1 MKLIEGKKLSDAKRI
16 EIKNRI
22 EKIRQQT
29 NKVPGLATILVGDN
43 PASQVYINSKIKAC
57 GNVGIKSF
65 HHHLSKDSS
74 IENIINLIKSLNNS
88 QEIDGILL
96 QLPLPNNQDAQDC
109 INAIDPLKDVDGLH
123 PFNSGLLN
131 ISKNWNEIIKK
142 NILVSCTP
150 LGIIHMLHMSGINIE
165 GKNAII
171 IGRSNLVGKPLSM
184 LLLAN
189 NATVTMAHSKTNN
202 LKNLCKSADIIV
214 AAIGK
219 PKFLNK
225 DFIKDKAVIID
236 VGINRAS
243 DGLCGDVDFDSVKDM
258 NIEITP
264 VPGGVGPM
272 TITMLLENTLKAF
285 NNRDNIKCNIRQPLY
300 IFNLER

>member
-1 MKLIEGKKLSDAKRI
+1 MKLIDGKKISNDKKI

-22 EKIRQQT
+22 EKIKQQT
-29 NKVPGLATILVGDN
+29 NKIPGLATILVGNN

-57 GNVGIKSF
+57 ESVGIKSF
-65 HHHLSKDSS
+65 HYNLSKDTS
-74 IENIINLIKSLNNS
+74 IGNIISLIKSLNNN

-96 QLPLPNNQDAQDC
+96 QLPLPNNQDAQEC

-123 PFNSGLLN
+123 PFNAGLL
-131 ISKNWNEIIKK
+131 ILAKNWNEILEK

-150 LGIIHMLHMSGINIE
+150 LGIIYMLLHMSNINIE
-165 GKNAII
+165 GKTAIV

-189 NATVTMAHSKTNN
+189 NATVTIAHSKTNN
-202 LKNLCKSADIIV
+202 LKNLCKNADIII

-225 DFIKDKAVIID
+225 DFIRDKAVIID
-236 VGINRAS
+236 VGINKTP

-258 NIEITP
+258 DIEITP

-285 NNRDNIKCNIRQPLY
+285 KNRNSIKNY
-300 IFNLER
+300 M